1 MIKNV
6 LAALSLSLVGG
17 ISAVAQFQKGD
28 RLLGV
33 SFGISSGKQEQEGNT
48 NGESKQFSS
57 SFFFNY
63 GFATN
68 DNTVWGGFIAPNYSS
83 ISSDGLNS
91 NKQTTKGLGASA
103 GMFVR
108 KYKNLGKNFYLLGQG
123 DFSVGYTSQKTT
135 YQTPAQPKTTGK
147 QTNITLSISP
157 AISYLYN
164 NKWFFELQFQNLANL
179 GYSYSRNK
187 IENPG
192 FAPIITSNSNFG
204 LNSSMSLGALQNYG
218 VGIKWLIPAKKNKT
232 S

>member
-6 LAALSLSLVGG
+6 LTVLLLLLMGC

-33 SFGISSGKQEQEGNT
+33 SFGVSAGKQEQEGNP
-48 NGESKQFSS
+48 NSQSKQFSS
-57 SFFFNY
+57 NLFFNY

-68 DNTVWGGFIAPNYSS
+68 GNTVWGGFIAPNYSS
-83 ISSDGLNS
+83 ISNGLS
-91 NKQTTKGLGASA
+91 PNKQTIKGLGASV
-103 GMFVR
+103 GMFLR
-108 KYKNLGKNFYLLGQG
+108 KYKSLGKNFYLLGQG

-135 YQTPAQPKTTGK
+135 YQTPVQPKTTGK

-164 NKWFFELQFQNLANL
+164 KRWFFELQFQNLANL

-187 IENPG
+187 TENPG
-192 FAPIITSNSNFG
+192 FAPMTTSSSNFG
-204 LNSSMSLGALQNYG
+204 LSSSMGLGALQNYG
-218 VGIKWLIPAKKNKT
+218 VGIKWLITAKKNKT
-232 S
+232 T